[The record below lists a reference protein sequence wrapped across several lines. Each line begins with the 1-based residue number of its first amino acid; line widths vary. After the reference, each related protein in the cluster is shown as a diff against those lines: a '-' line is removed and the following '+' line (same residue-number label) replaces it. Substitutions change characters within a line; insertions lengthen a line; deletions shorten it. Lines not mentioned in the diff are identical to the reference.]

1 MRAMTLE
8 GESPRNVALRFVK
21 HYGAEA
27 RAIARAKLEAA
38 GRLGR
43 GEELLGWFAVIAEIR
58 AAAGG

>member
-8 GESPRNVALRFVK
+8 GESPRNVALRFLAR
-21 HYGAEA
+21 YGAEA
-27 RAIARAKLEAA
+27 RTIAREKLEAA

-58 AAAGG
+58 AEAG